1 MQKLTIRCLPS
12 LNALRA
18 FESSARHLSFTKAA
32 KELFVTQGAVSRQ
45 IKQLEEQIQIPL
57 FHRCHRQ
64 LILTD
69 QGGMLLAPLTEAFD
83 LMATALE
90 RLKNQ
95 PRDLRLKVHPT
106 FAIRW
111 LIPRLHRFQ
120 KIHPKIQIRL
130 TTSSINVDFS
140 RENFD
145 VGIVYIKAPNEEKTK
160 TGMVRTK
167 IATERLTPVCSPSY
181 MSKERRLE
189 SAEDLKHHRL
199 LHNNTEHKEW
209 RIWAEWVGVMEL
221 SFERGQTFEMD
232 DAALQAAASG
242 LGIALGN
249 INLIKDDLE
258 TNRLVQPLKGQKNVI
273 AETGIYYLACP
284 VGPLSS
290 ELVTFKKWLVSELE
304 KESGRIG

>member
-1 MQKLTIRCLPS
+1 MQKTTIRYLPS

-45 IKQLEEQIQIPL
+45 IKQLEEQIQMPL

-69 QGGMLLAPLTEAFD
+69 QGRMLLAPLTEAFD

-120 KIHPKIQIRL
+120 KNHPKIQIRL

-145 VGIVYIKAPNEEKTK
+145 VGIVYIKAPNEEKK
-160 TGMVRTK
+160 SAGMVRTK

-181 MSKERRLE
+181 MSKEKRLE
-189 SAEDLKHHRL
+189 SAKDLKHHRL
-199 LHNNTEHKEW
+199 LHNNPEHKEW

-258 TNRLVQPLKGQKNVI
+258 TNRLVQPLEGQKNVI
-273 AETGIYYLACP
+273 AETGVYYLACP
-284 VGPLSS
+284 VGPPSS

-304 KESGRIG
+304 RESGRIG

>member
-1 MQKLTIRCLPS
+1 MQKTFIRYLPS
-12 LNALRA
+12 LNALKA

-32 KELFVTQGAVSRQ
+32 KELFVTPGAVSRQ
-45 IKQLEEQIQIPL
+45 IKQLEEEIQMPL

-69 QGGMLLAPLTEAFD
+69 QGRMLLAPLTEAFD

-111 LIPRLHRFQ
+111 LIPRLQRFQ
-120 KIHPKIQIRL
+120 KSHPKIQIRL
-130 TTSSINVDFS
+130 TTSSINVDFT

-145 VGIVYIKAPNEEKTK
+145 VGIVYLNAGIEGKKSA
-160 TGMVRTK
+160 GMVRTK
-167 IATERLTPVCSPSY
+167 LSTERLTPVCSPSY
-181 MSKERRLE
+181 INKERRLE
-189 SAEDLKHHRL
+189 SAADLKHHRL
-199 LHNNTEHKEW
+199 LHNNPEHKEW
-209 RIWAEWVGVMEL
+209 RIWAQCVGVMDL

-258 TNRLVQPLKGQKNVI
+258 TNRLVQPFEGQKNVI
-273 AETGIYYLACP
+273 AETGVYYLACP
-284 VGPLSS
+284 FGPLSS
-290 ELVTFKKWLVSELE
+290 ELATFKKWLMTELE
-304 KESGRIG
+304 RESGRIG